1 MKYLCNTAMKKIS
14 LIALLVIYS
23 LASFGIGIKQF
34 YCCGVLKSTTVHF
47 IGEKEQQC
55 AKEDK
60 EDGCC
65 KTKYQV
71 FQVKDNHISA
81 GDINTS
87 LKYATDLHLD
97 APVFELVFIDPQLSR
112 KGYTSHAPPLHHG
125 IPLYI
130 LHCVYR
136 I

>member
-1 MKYLCNTAMKKIS
+1 MKKIS
-14 LIALLVIYS
+14 LISVLVIYS
-23 LASFGIGIKQF
+23 LATLGIGIKQF
-34 YCCGVLKSTTVHF
+34 YCCGVLKSTTMHF
-47 IGEKEQQC
+47 IGEKKQQC

-71 FQVKDNHISA
+71 FQVKDSHISA
-81 GDINTS
+81 VDINTS
-87 LKYATDLHLD
+87 LKYAAGLYLY
-97 APVFELVFIDPQLSR
+97 APVSELVLIDPQLSC
-112 KGYTSHAPPLHHG
+112 KGYTSHAPPLHRG
-125 IPLYI
+125 IPIYI